1 MKTVEVE
8 YIESG
13 TFQGGEEDVFTA
25 GIKYDETCIV
35 LKKKDFTAMKS
46 EIVELKKA
54 RLSLLKQIDE
64 LNQAAIDGGDAV

>member
-25 GIKYDETCIV
+25 GIKYDESCIV
-35 LKKKDFTAMKS
+35 VRKKDF
-46 EIVELKKA
+46 A
-54 RLSLLKQIDE
+54 RLDASFKAIQKIAKMSPVDGIDATSLAREVMK
-64 LNQAAIDGGDAV
+64 